1 MRPIYTTLHDRYAHS
16 ARRDLPTTAA
26 VSIQVRRDGVH
37 KLRVCV
43 WGGGDP
49 GGSDLGGGG
58 GFRVDE
64 IERGREMEGREVL
77 RENGVRICMCV
88 RERVRESDRERE
100 TERESFLP
108 LEREKQRKKYPSMW
122 QYVHLQSYVTHHQ

>member
-1 MRPIYTTLHDRYAHS
+1 
-16 ARRDLPTTAA
+16 
-26 VSIQVRRDGVH
+26 
-37 KLRVCV
+37 
-43 WGGGDP
+43 
-49 GGSDLGGGG
+49 
-58 GFRVDE
+58 
-64 IERGREMEGREVL
+64 MEGREVL

-88 RERVRESDRERE
+88 RERVRERDRETE